1 MRTALSLTMACA
13 LAACGTHD
21 NPSAPRSPAMP
32 SDANKAI
39 VRRLFEEYF
48 NKGLVDRL
56 GEIVSPDFVGPGGQR
71 GPAAFATVLGA
82 LRTGFADIAYTV
94 DDIIAEGNRVA
105 VRWTWRGTH
114 TGQFRTYPASGKKVA
129 NTGFAI
135 FEVSDGKLTRSW
147 LETDR
152 LGFLLSI
159 EAIPY
164 DPAYGP
170 PPAAN

>member
-1 MRTALSLTMACA
+1 MRTLLSLVIACA
-13 LAACGTHD
+13 LVACGAGDT
-21 NPSAPRSPAMP
+21 PSAPRSPTMP
-32 SDANKAI
+32 SDSNKEV

-56 GEIVSPDFVGPGGQR
+56 GEIISPDFVGPGGQR

-82 LRTGFADIAYTV
+82 LRTGFPDITYTV
-94 DDIIAEGNRVA
+94 EDVVAEGNRVA

-114 TGQFRTYPASGKKVA
+114 TGSFRTYATSGKKVA

-135 FEVSDGKLTRSW
+135 FEVSDGKLVRSW

-164 DPAYGP
+164 NPAFGP
-170 PPAAN
+170 PPATN

>member
-1 MRTALSLTMACA
+1 MSL
-13 LAACGTHD
+13 D
-21 NPSAPRSPAMP
+21 S
-32 SDANKAI
+32 NKEV

-48 NKGLVDRL
+48 NEGLVDRL
-56 GEIVSPDFVGPGGQR
+56 GEVVSPDFAGPGGQR
-71 GPAAFATVLGA
+71 GPAAFATVLSA
-82 LRTGFADIAYTV
+82 LRAGFPDIVYTV
-94 DDIIAEGNRVA
+94 EDVVAEGNRVA

-135 FEVSDGKLTRSW
+135 FEVADAKVVRSW

-170 PPAAN
+170 PPAVN